1 MKPKNL
7 ILMVIA
13 MIMAFTTLE
22 VKADVSVNTNAEVQH
37 YIHPKKGKIAKW
49 KANKIKRHL
58 IKREMKRR
66 GVRQRH
72 RA

>member
-7 ILMVIA
+7 ILIAIA
-13 MIMAFTTLE
+13 MIMTFATLE
-22 VKADVSVNTNAEVQH
+22 VKADVSINTKAEVHH

-66 GVRQRH
+66 GVRPRH
-72 RA
+72 RG